1 MLFLCVKIA
10 LICKM
15 DWKSY
20 IKSYQSYLR
29 IERGLSKNTID
40 NYTFDIERL
49 LAFLN
54 AVSMEIS
61 PVKIT
66 EETVQQF
73 IYSISKE
80 VNARSQ
86 ARIISGLKSFF
97 SYLIFEDYRNDN
109 PLELIETPKTGRK
122 LPDTL
127 ALTEIDA
134 LIDAVDLSLP
144 EGERNRAMLETLYG
158 CGLRVSEL
166 VTLKI
171 SDLFFDEGFVKITG
185 KGNKQRF
192 VPIGNLTRKYIEI
205 YKNSVRPHLN
215 IQKGAED
222 TLFLN
227 RRGKQLTRAMIFT
240 IIKNLA
246 DKISLNKTIS
256 PHTFRH
262 SFATHL
268 LENGADLRSIQLM
281 LGHESI
287 TTTEI
292 YVHLDRKHLTQIMNT
307 FHPRK
312 E

>member
-1 MLFLCVKIA
+1 MN
-10 LICKM
+10 
-15 DWKSY
+15 WKTFV
-20 IKSYQSYLR
+20 KSYQSYLK

-40 NYTFDIERL
+40 NYSLDIERL
-49 LAFLN
+49 CVFLDAN
-54 AVSMEIS
+54 SIAIS
-61 PVKIT
+61 PLKIS
-66 EETVQQF
+66 EETIQQF
-73 IYSISKE
+73 IYSVSKE

-97 SYLIFEDYRNDN
+97 SYLIFEDYRTDN
-109 PLELIETPKTGRK
+109 PMELIEAPRLGRK

-127 ALTEIDA
+127 SIEDIDN
-134 LIDAVDLSLP
+134 LIAAIDLSKP
-144 EGERNRAMLETLYG
+144 EGERNRAILETLYG

-171 SDLFFDEGFVKITG
+171 SDLFFEEGFIKITG

-192 VPIGNLTRKYIEI
+192 VPISNVTQNFILL
-205 YKNSVRPHLN
+205 YKNLIRNHLVV
-215 IQKGAED
+215 QKGHED

-240 IIKNLA
+240 IIKDLA
-246 DKISLNKTIS
+246 VAINLNKVIS
-256 PHTFRH
+256 PHTLRH

-268 LENGADLRSIQLM
+268 LENGADLRSIQLL

-292 YVHLDRKHLTQIMNT
+292 YVHLDRKHLTQIVNN

-312 E
+312 

>member
-1 MLFLCVKIA
+1 MN
-10 LICKM
+10 
-15 DWKSY
+15 WKSY

-49 LAFLN
+49 CLFLEEN
-54 AVSMEIS
+54 SISVS
-61 PVKIT
+61 PQKIN
-66 EETVQQF
+66 EETIQLF
-73 IYSISKE
+73 IYSIAKE

-97 SYLIFEDYRNDN
+97 TYMLFEDYRTDN
-109 PLELIETPKTGRK
+109 PLELIETPRIGRK

-127 ALTEIDA
+127 SIIDIDR
-134 LIDAVDLSLP
+134 LIAAIDLSSN
-144 EGERNRAMLETLYG
+144 EGERNRAILETLYG

-166 VTLKI
+166 VSLKI

-192 VPIGNLTRKYIEI
+192 VPIGSFTQNYIEI
-205 YKNSVRPHLN
+205 YKNSIRTHLN
-215 IQKGAED
+215 IQKGHED

-227 RRGKQLTRAMIFT
+227 RRGRQLTRAMIFT
-240 IIKNLA
+240 IIKDLA
-246 DKISLNKTIS
+246 VKIDLNKIIS

-292 YVHLDRKHLTQIMNT
+292 YVHLDRKHLSEIMNS

-312 E
+312 

>member
-1 MLFLCVKIA
+1 MN
-10 LICKM
+10 
-15 DWKSY
+15 WNSH
-20 IKSYQSYLR
+20 IKNYQSYLK
-29 IERGLSKNTID
+29 IERGLSKNTIA

-49 LAFLN
+49 CQFLDEN
-54 AVSMEIS
+54 KIEIS
-61 PVKIT
+61 PIKIT

-73 IYSISKE
+73 VYHISKE

-97 SYLIFEDYRNDN
+97 NYLIFEDYRTDS
-109 PLELIETPKTGRK
+109 PLSLTETPKTGRK

-127 ALTEIDA
+127 S
-134 LIDAVDLSLP
+134 LIDIDRMIASIDLSSN
-144 EGERNRAMLETLYG
+144 EGERNLAMLETLYG

-171 SDLFFDEGFVKITG
+171 SDLFFDEGFIKITG

-192 VPIGNLTRKYIEI
+192 VPIGNTTQKYIEI
-205 YKNSVRPHLN
+205 YKNTKRNFLN
-215 IQKGAED
+215 IQKGHED

-227 RRGKQLTRAMIFT
+227 RRGKMLTRAMLFT
-240 IIKNLA
+240 IIKKLA
-246 DKISLNKTIS
+246 IAIDLNKVIS

-292 YVHLDRKHLTQIMNT
+292 YVHLNRKHLVEIMNT
-307 FHPRK
+307 YHPRK
-312 E
+312 

>member
-1 MLFLCVKIA
+1 MN
-10 LICKM
+10 
-15 DWKSY
+15 WNSY

-40 NYTFDIERL
+40 NYTFDIQRL
-49 LAFLN
+49 CFFLDDN
-54 AVSMEIS
+54 SISVSPILINEDTI
-61 PVKIT
+61 
-66 EETVQQF
+66 QLF
-73 IYSISKE
+73 IYNVAKE

-97 SYLIFEDYRNDN
+97 SYLLFEDYRTDN
-109 PLELIETPKTGRK
+109 PLELIETPRIGRK

-127 ALTEIDA
+127 SIIDIDR
-134 LIDAVDLSLP
+134 LIAAVDLSTN
-144 EGERNRAMLETLYG
+144 EGERNRAILETLYG

-166 VTLKI
+166 VSLKI
-171 SDLFFDEGFVKITG
+171 SDLFFEEGFVKITG

-192 VPIGNLTRKYIEI
+192 VPIGAYTQNYIEL
-205 YKNSVRPHLN
+205 YKNDLRTHLN
-215 IQKGAED
+215 IQKGHED

-227 RRGKQLTRAMIFT
+227 RRGRQLTRAMIFT
-240 IIKNLA
+240 IIKDLA
-246 DKISLNKTIS
+246 VKIDLNKVIS

-292 YVHLDRKHLTQIMNT
+292 YVHLDRKHLSEIMNS

-312 E
+312 

>member
-1 MLFLCVKIA
+1 MNWISC
-10 LICKM
+10 
-15 DWKSY
+15 
-20 IKSYQSYLR
+20 IKNYQSYLK
-29 IERGLSKNTID
+29 IERGLSKNTIE
-40 NYTFDIERL
+40 NYTFDVERL
-49 LAFLN
+49 LLFLN
-54 AVSMEIS
+54 ENEIVVS
-61 PVKIT
+61 PLKIG
-66 EETVQQF
+66 EETLQQF
-73 IYSISKE
+73 IYSVAKE

-97 SYLIFEDYRNDN
+97 SYLIFEDYRKDN

-127 ALTEIDA
+127 SVIEIDA
-134 LIDAVDLSLP
+134 LIDAIDLSTK

-166 VTLKI
+166 VALKI
-171 SDLFFDEGFVKITG
+171 SDLFFEEGFIKVTG

-192 VPIGNLTRKYIEI
+192 VPISEVTQNYIQTYRDTI
-205 YKNSVRPHLN
+205 RVHVI
-215 IQKGAED
+215 IQKGYED

-240 IIKNLA
+240 IIKDLAVKINLH
-246 DKISLNKTIS
+246 KTIS
-256 PHTFRH
+256 PHTLRH

-268 LENGADLRSIQLM
+268 LENGADLRAIQLM

-292 YVHLDRKHLTQIMNT
+292 YLHLDRTFLTEVLHAY
-307 FHPRK
+307 HPRK
-312 E
+312 KAL